1 MKCLRKLHTDIRPTL
16 HYRHGYYRVRQD
28 KFRLPR
34 VRNVRTERLEMLE
47 AGSEVGTSSEAGSSD
62 AASVEAASAAGAG
75 CGVRR
80 SSAVLIAVVVVVVVV
95 AASIAAAFTV
105 RSKHRHCVALYTT
118 SSHHRI

>member
-1 MKCLRKLHTDIRPTL
+1 MKCLRKLHTDITL
-16 HYRHGYYRVRQD
+16 HYITLQTCVLIVTRQD

-75 CGVRR
+75 RGVRR

-95 AASIAAAFTV
+95 AASIAAAFTM

-118 SSHHRI
+118 